1 MGRDIGIDYLRSFVN
16 MSVVAHHAALAYT
29 TFSRFDP
36 AHYLESSAPV
46 VDTVRFS
53 LLDILVGWNDIFFM
67 SLMFFISGLFVAPS
81 IARKGPG
88 RFLADRLKRLGIP
101 FIGAAVLVSPIA
113 FYPSWLLSDH
123 TGRSGFL
130 DSFFAGGCWNSG
142 PLWFIWVLIA
152 FCLVVA
158 AAFRIFPGL
167 MKKLSWTAGSPAGLT
182 AVFLAATLT
191 TAVPAKLLPWPD
203 SIGLIGPLGLA
214 HPSRGLLYFIWFLL
228 GVALG
233 GADMGRS
240 LSRENLR
247 PWPLWLA
254 IGASGY
260 LVNGLSEMY
269 STAMSPYAS
278 NVLQITSFAL
288 CCVFTNLAALGI
300 ARRFFRAA
308 RSVFDNLSDNAY
320 GIYIFHYAFV
330 TWAQYMLVG
339 QPLPALVKFLISFL
353 IGLAGSWALTAL
365 LSRTPAGR
373 VL

>member
-1 MGRDIGIDYLRSFVN
+1 MGRDAGIDYLRSFVN

-46 VDTVRFS
+46 VDTVRFF

-214 HPSRGLLYFIWFLL
+214 HPSRVLLYFIWFLL

-247 PWPLWLA
+247 PWPLWFA
-254 IGASGY
+254 IGAFGY

-300 ARRFFRAA
+300 ARRFFRTA

-365 LSRTPAGR
+365 LRRTPAGR